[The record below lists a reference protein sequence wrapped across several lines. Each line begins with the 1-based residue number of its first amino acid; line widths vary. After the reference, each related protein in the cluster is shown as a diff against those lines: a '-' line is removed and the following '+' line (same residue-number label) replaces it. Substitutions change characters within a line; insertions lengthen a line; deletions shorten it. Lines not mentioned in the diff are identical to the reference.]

1 MPDDELNKGEGL
13 GRFYDSLKV
22 RLLGWTG
29 EKLGLRLKNLAE
41 FVMLVP
47 DVIVLLGRVLLDR
60 RVPRHLRIKVGI
72 ILAYLVSPLDLLPEA
87 AIGPAGLL
95 EDFVLTVFALNRVF
109 ICVDRDILEGH
120 WSGRPEQLDFLRE
133 LSDLAGSIFTGRY
146 GDRLA
151 NWYEKR
157 MEDETDYDR
166 EEPVVLVSEK
176 KDSEAG
182 QVERFRAAGL

>member
-1 MPDDELNKGEGL
+1 MPDDELNRGEGS
-13 GRFYDSLKV
+13 GRFYDSLKI
-22 RLLGWTG
+22 RLLGWTDG
-29 EKLGLRLKNLAE
+29 KLGLRLKNFAE

-47 DVIVLLGRVLLDR
+47 DVIVLLGRVLLDH

-109 ICVDRDILEGH
+109 ICVDRGILEEH
-120 WSGRPEQLDFLRE
+120 WSGRPEKLDFLRE

-157 MEDETDYDR
+157 MVDETDYDR

-176 KDSEAG
+176 RDSEEG